1 METEALLQQ
10 PLSKLVGKKEIEK
23 LKELSSL
30 NVNSWSEEVVI
41 NTTRFV
47 MLAHE
52 SKGHYILDFEPL
64 QEVPDAYFFQR
75 RLTKILNEFQTAAS
89 VEKMS
94 VSATQMIRNLY
105 GYDRVMVYKFDEE
118 WNGEVIAESK
128 EEGMESWLGLRY
140 PATDIPAQSRK
151 LFLKHRVRIIVDV
164 ASKAVPI
171 EPQISPVTG
180 EPLDISRSNLRAVS
194 PIHIEYLQNMQV
206 GASLSAAIVVNEK
219 LWGLIAC
226 HHNTAKFLNFYQRE
240 SIKFLAQTFS
250 TEVTLHETS
259 GLINQSNIS
268 EKTRRQLVVQIN
280 REKDIIAAL
289 SKNKIKFTDLFSCG
303 GGAIYYRG
311 NWELIGNTPGKN
323 QLESLLEHLIKEQS
337 KSLFSTRN
345 LSAIFPE
352 AEAYKEI
359 ASGLLSLKVSE
370 NKYIFWFRPEVIEE
384 VTWGGNPNNKA
395 FYNEKEQRLSPRKS
409 FEKWSEKL
417 TGIAKE
423 WQELEKN
430 TARLFKE
437 NISHVLLIRQR
448 EEIEALN
455 KQLTE
460 ANKELELFSY
470 GLSHDLRAPI
480 RGMDG
485 FLNILEEDHS
495 HELSKPAKE
504 LLEMSRALTVRMND
518 LIDNILEYS
527 RLSHLENLEIES
539 IDTSSLI
546 NEVLELFNARGSFPK
561 TSFTV
566 QGALPKMIGD
576 KRLLFQLWANI
587 IGNAFKY
594 SAGAVAPRV
603 EVGSTS
609 KAGREVFYVKD
620 NGIGIQP
627 EFREKIFETFKRA
640 VGSKFRGSGIG
651 LAIVKKI
658 IEKHKGEIWVESEP
672 GVGAEFYFYL
682 TPSKENNEV

>member
-1 METEALLQQ
+1 M
-10 PLSKLVGKKEIEK
+10 
-23 LKELSSL
+23 
-30 NVNSWSEEVVI
+30 
-41 NTTRFV
+41 
-47 MLAHE
+47 
-52 SKGHYILDFEPL
+52 
-64 QEVPDAYFFQR
+64 
-75 RLTKILNEFQTAAS
+75 
-89 VEKMS
+89 
-94 VSATQMIRNLY
+94 
-105 GYDRVMVYKFDEE
+105 
-118 WNGEVIAESK
+118 
-128 EEGMESWLGLRY
+128 
-140 PATDIPAQSRK
+140 
-151 LFLKHRVRIIVDV
+151 
-164 ASKAVPI
+164 
-171 EPQISPVTG
+171 
-180 EPLDISRSNLRAVS
+180 
-194 PIHIEYLQNMQV
+194 
-206 GASLSAAIVVNEK
+206 
-219 LWGLIAC
+219 
-226 HHNTAKFLNFYQRE
+226 
-240 SIKFLAQTFS
+240 
-250 TEVTLHETS
+250 
-259 GLINQSNIS
+259 
-268 EKTRRQLVVQIN
+268 
-280 REKDIIAAL
+280 
-289 SKNKIKFTDLFSCG
+289 
-303 GGAIYYRG
+303 
-311 NWELIGNTPGKN
+311 
-323 QLESLLEHLIKEQS
+323 
-337 KSLFSTRN
+337 
-345 LSAIFPE
+345 
-352 AEAYKEI
+352 
-359 ASGLLSLKVSE
+359 
-370 NKYIFWFRPEVIEE
+370 
-384 VTWGGNPNNKA
+384 
-395 FYNEKEQRLSPRKS
+395 
-409 FEKWSEKL
+409 
-417 TGIAKE
+417 
-423 WQELEKN
+423 
-430 TARLFKE
+430 
-437 NISHVLLIRQR
+437 LLIRQR

-539 IDTSSLI
+539 VDTSSLI
-546 NEVLELFNARGSFPK
+546 NEVLELFNVKGSYPK

-566 QGALPKMIGD
+566 QPPLPKMIGD

-594 SAGAVAPRV
+594 SAVADAPRV

-672 GVGAEFYFYL
+672 GVGSEFYFYL